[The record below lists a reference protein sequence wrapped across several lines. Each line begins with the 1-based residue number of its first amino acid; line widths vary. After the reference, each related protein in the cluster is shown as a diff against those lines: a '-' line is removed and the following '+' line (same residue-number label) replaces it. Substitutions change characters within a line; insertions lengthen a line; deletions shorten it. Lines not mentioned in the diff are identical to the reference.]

1 MKTVHVSDFESVLS
15 EIKTYI
21 IESGWEI
28 LDDLPEVSES
38 IGRTL
43 VFKSPKDYIGTIREY
58 KKASVGK
65 LSLIVNHMIDY
76 NPSLD
81 AFAQNGS
88 IVENDTAYLN
98 LHNNVMSLFMFSN
111 DYRLYFVIKADNRY
125 MDIHLGLSLR
135 YGVESDYK
143 YPFITGC
150 GGNYSVSANLSTRQ
164 NSRLITDNGG
174 NLFYSYS
181 NGGYRSI
188 NSLLEINYVY
198 NTSRSLETSSGSI
211 YDMNGNIILS
221 PVLIANDG
229 NKYVSEFSD
238 IYRILSTF
246 NITSENTLTV
256 DSIDY
261 IVFQINN
268 GTYITVKK

>member
-81 AFAQNGS
+81 AFSQDVS

-111 DYRLYFVIKADNRY
+111 DYRLYFVIKAENRY

-150 GGNYSVSANLSTRQ
+150 GGYSSYPTLSIRQ

-174 NLFYSYS
+174 DLFYSS
-181 NGGYRSI
+181 SSAGYRSI
-188 NSLLEINYVY
+188 NSLLEKNYVY
-198 NTSRSLETSSGSI
+198 NTSRSLETLNSG

-238 IYRILSTF
+238 IYRISSSY
-246 NITSENTLTV
+246 NIVSENTLTV

-261 IVFQINN
+261 VVFQIN
-268 GTYITVKK
+268 GSTIVTVKK

>member
-65 LSLIVNHMIDY
+65 VSLIVNHMIYY

-88 IVENDTAYLN
+88 IVEGDTAYLN

-111 DYRLYFVIKADNRY
+111 DYRLYFVIKAENRY

-150 GGNYSVSANLSTRQ
+150 GGHYVGTLSQRQ
-164 NSRLITDNGG
+164 NSRLITDNGS

-181 NGGYRSI
+181 GAGYRSI
-188 NSLLEINYVY
+188 NSLLEKNYVY
-198 NTSRSLETSSGSI
+198 NTSRSLEGSSNT
-211 YDMNGNIILS
+211 YDVNGNIILS

-238 IYRILSTF
+238 IYRISSSY
-246 NITSENTLTV
+246 NIVSENTLTV

-261 IVFQINN
+261 IVFQINL
-268 GTYITVKK
+268 GTIVTVKK